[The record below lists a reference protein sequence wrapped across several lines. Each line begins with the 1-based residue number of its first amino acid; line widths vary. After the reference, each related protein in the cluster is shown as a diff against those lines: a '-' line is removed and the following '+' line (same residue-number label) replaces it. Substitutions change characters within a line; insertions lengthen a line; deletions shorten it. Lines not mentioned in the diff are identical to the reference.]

1 MRRRNGPRGSGGR
14 GADAAAAAAAA
25 AAAEAAPT
33 PPPSAVASAA
43 AAAVVG
49 AVAAGC
55 YLPSLANQ
63 FAFDDRSVR
72 PARLHAPRPQP

>member
-1 MRRRNGPRGSGGR
+1 MRRRNAPRGSGGR

-25 AAAEAAPT
+25 AEAAPT
-33 PPPSAVASAA
+33 PPPPSAVASAA